1 MRDGSRQ
8 TNKSG
13 RDGER
18 LGRGSERSRG
28 EVWGGSGCCREVK
41 REKRSCTNVKV
52 TKTRQINTSNQTGD
66 TEAKA
71 RETALAAWR
80 CFSFSLFFFIHILA
94 HIGYR
99 FGCSRLDKQSRAH
112 SRSCE
117 IQAQVEFFALQ
128 TCNVH
133 QSITE
138 RDDDYEAHQT
148 RWNTTGEEM
157 ADLEVT
163 LACLRDF
170 GHDGS

>member
-80 CFSFSLFFFIHILA
+80 CFSFSLFFLSISLPISVIGLVVPDWINSHGRILA
-94 HIGYR
+94 
-99 FGCSRLDKQSRAH
+99 
-112 SRSCE
+112 
-117 IQAQVEFFALQ
+117 
-128 TCNVH
+128 
-133 QSITE
+133 
-138 RDDDYEAHQT
+138 
-148 RWNTTGEEM
+148 
-157 ADLEVT
+157 
-163 LACLRDF
+163 LAKYKLK
-170 GHDGS
+170 